1 MSRSQKVIAN
11 FNNGLNCCQCVL
23 LTFSEELGLDKKSAI
38 KIASGFGGGMCRGEV
53 CGAVTGA
60 IMVLSLKYG
69 NSILDD
75 IESKEKVYEMV
86 REFKEKFTEI
96 NDSII
101 CRDLLGIDL
110 IKKENRMIAREEGL
124 FKKCSKF
131 VEDSIDVLETML

>member
-1 MSRSQKVIAN
+1 MSRSQNVIAN

-23 LTFSEELGLDKKSAI
+23 LAFSEELGLDKKAAI
-38 KIASGFGGGMCRGEV
+38 KIALGFGGGMCHGEV

-60 IMVLSLKYG
+60 VMVLSLKYG

-110 IKKENRMIAREEGL
+110 IKKENRIMAREKGL
-124 FKKCSKF
+124 FKKCPKF